1 MGDCLPR
8 QDGMLVIWLT
18 QFKTELA
25 ASATDLG
32 VVTADVTSITT
43 DVTGLLSAIQD
54 QAGKVAEQQATTA
67 AKKSAKGSVV
77 PKVRAI
83 VKRIK
88 SLPNYTAEAG
98 QRLGIVAPSQDLA
111 GPGSQTA
118 AVQPVLTAGQVRNGH
133 VAVRFLKNGFSGI
146 QIAGKRG
153 DGDFVVLKTQ
163 MRSPFVD
170 ERVNLGKG
178 PETRYYQ
185 ARYLDGDDLV
195 GEASDILVVTVPE

>member
-1 MGDCLPR
+1 MGDYLPR
-8 QDGMLVIWLT
+8 QDGKLVIWLT

-32 VVTADVTSITT
+32 LVTTDVTAITT
-43 DVTGLLSAIQD
+43 DVTELLSAVQD
-54 QAGKVAEQQATTA
+54 QAAKVAEQQAATA
-67 AKKSAKGSVV
+67 AKKHAKESVV
-77 PKVRAI
+77 PKVRAMA
-83 VKRIK
+83 KRIK
-88 SLPNYTAEAG
+88 SLPNYTSEAG
-98 QRLGIVAPSQDLA
+98 QRLGIVASSQEVIGAPAA
-111 GPGSQTA
+111 GVTR
-118 AVQPVLTAGQVRNGH
+118 PVLTAGQVRNGH

-153 DGDFVVLKTQ
+153 EGDFVVLKTQ

-170 ERVNLGKG
+170 ERMNLGKG